1 MAAQPIKFS
10 IKQCSPTPVLK
21 DHQQVIPGNL
31 AEMEQQNVLVRLVN
45 LPLVSSTCDLVSS
58 AYVTTKDN
66 HPYLKSVCEVA
77 ESSVRSITSVAMS
90 NAEPLLQRLEPQIA
104 LANNMA
110 CVGLDKMEEKL
121 PILNQPSGKVVANA
135 SEAVVGAKDAVIQR
149 ITGVVDKTKEAVQDG
164 VERTKAVV
172 NGSFSTVLGSDVVE
186 LMSNSVD
193 AALSKSESLLEQYL
207 PPTDEELAEEATKP
221 EGFELTQDKA
231 SYYVRLGSLST
242 KARKRAYQQAVT
254 RIKDAKCRSQEAIAQ
269 LQITVDLVEYARKNM
284 DGAGQKIQTAQ
295 EMYNKWLEW
304 SKSTGQDASGDPEGT
319 EDMESHTLAIARNL
333 SHQLQTTCV
342 SLVTSVQGLPQTL
355 QKRAQDVSAM
365 AADVYQTFHAASSFR
380 EMSAGLLTT
389 TKEQLTNM
397 KGSLE
402 EVLDLL
408 VNNSPLNWLVG
419 GFNPQLADSQ
429 EGEQESVGEDSANQE
444 L

>member
-1 MAAQPIKFS
+1 
-10 IKQCSPTPVLK
+10 
-21 DHQQVIPGNL
+21 
-31 AEMEQQNVLVRLVN
+31 NVLLRLVN
-45 LPLVSSTCDLVSS
+45 LPLVSSTYDLVSS

-66 HPYLKSVCEVA
+66 HPYLKSVCDVA
-77 ESSVRSITSVAMS
+77 ETSVRSITSVAMS
-90 NAEPLLQRLEPQIA
+90 SAEPLLQRLESQIA

-121 PILNQPSGKVVANA
+121 PILHQPSGKVVANA
-135 SEAVVGAKDAVIQR
+135 SEAVVGAKDAVLQR

-172 NGSFSTVLGSDVVE
+172 NGSISTVLGSD
-186 LMSNSVD
+186 LVD

-221 EGFELTQDKA
+221 EGSELSQDKA
-231 SYYVRLGSLST
+231 SFYVRLGSLST
-242 KARKRAYQQAVT
+242 KARRRAYQQAVT
-254 RIKDAKCRSQEAIAQ
+254 WINEAKCRSQEAIAQ

-284 DGAGQKIQTAQ
+284 DDASQKIQTVQ
-295 EMYNKWLEW
+295 EKIYNKWLEW
-304 SKSTGQDASGDPEGT
+304 SKGTGQDAGGDPEST
-319 EDMESHTLAIARNL
+319 EHMESHTLAIARNL

-342 SLVTSVQGLPQTL
+342 SLVTSVQGLPQSL
-355 QKRAQDVSAM
+355 QKKAEDVSAM
-365 AADVYQTFHAASSFR
+365 AADVYQTFHASSSFR

-408 VNNSPLNWLVG
+408 LNNSPLNWLVG
-419 GFNPQLADSQ
+419 GFNPQLAGR
-429 EGEQESVGEDSANQE
+429 EEERESVGEDSATKE
-444 L
+444 H